1 MSRPWTGTPVCPSR
15 VRKRQSWENSG
26 LRKATW
32 PMLGQ
37 LKSQGTREGEIREAK
52 TQRPKRGRQRPRK
65 RASSGESGKGGES
78 HTGDGERT
86 MEETVQKG
94 PQRQT
99 RERKRQRTREG
110 KQRAVGVDPPHPS
123 LPELWG
129 CRGDCL
135 QGSGPRGKGGAG
147 LEGQPRP
154 PPLF

>member
-1 MSRPWTGTPVCPSR
+1 MTRPWMGTPVHPSR

-26 LRKATW
+26 LRRATR

-86 MEETVQKG
+86 PKG
-94 PQRQT
+94 RCGKERRDKEPE
-99 RERKRQRTREG
+99 REN
-110 KQRAVGVDPPHPS
+110 
-123 LPELWG
+123 
-129 CRGDCL
+129 
-135 QGSGPRGKGGAG
+135 KG
-147 LEGQPRP
+147 Q
-154 PPLF
+154 